1 MLHLPN
7 GPGPQTTHSSNTC
20 RVLNEPSQWTTT
32 MENVSLYILRTKHCI
47 IVQKFTPS
55 ISLSLAPEN
64 IIYYEKKKLKQ
75 KVSYRPFTFHCLRW
89 NWLYQR
95 ENFKE
100 KEMHVLNN
108 LNYRQFIIKWK
119 RASTT
124 QEFISACHFPL
135 MALFKNLN
143 SLFPW

>member
-64 IIYYEKKKLKQ
+64 IIYSEKKN
-75 KVSYRPFTFHCLRW
+75 W
-89 NWLYQR
+89 NKKWAIGHLPLTAWDEIYSI
-95 ENFKE
+95 KE
-100 KEMHVLNN
+100 KILRKKKCM
-108 LNYRQFIIKWK
+108 F
-119 RASTT
+119 STT
-124 QEFISACHFPL
+124 SITDNLLLNERRPLQLRNLYLHAIS
-135 MALFKNLN
+135 
-143 SLFPW
+143 PWWRFLKS